1 MMPEIVDNN
10 VFKIADC
17 EIIILC
23 SVYSIWFMKYV
34 FSAEMWLVKTW
45 SVEKQ
50 IVWKLIVMFYFP

>member
-17 EIIILC
+17 GIIILC

-50 IVWKLIVMFYFP
+50 MVWKLIVMFYFP